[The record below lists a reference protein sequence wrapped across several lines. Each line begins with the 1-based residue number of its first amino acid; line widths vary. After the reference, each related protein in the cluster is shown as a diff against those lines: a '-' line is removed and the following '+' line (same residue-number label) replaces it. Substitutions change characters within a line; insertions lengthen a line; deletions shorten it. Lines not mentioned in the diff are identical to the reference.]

1 MSFMIKV
8 GDSYWCALTRGK
20 AWKLKSVKEPHS
32 DKGKGKNAEKD
43 APILKG

>member
-8 GDSYWCALTRGK
+8 WDSYWCGLTRGK
-20 AWKLKSVKEPHS
+20 AWKLKSVKEPHN
-32 DKGKGKNAEKD
+32 DKAKGKNGEKD

>member
-1 MSFMIKV
+1 M
-8 GDSYWCALTRGK
+8 RGK

-32 DKGKGKNAEKD
+32 DKGKGKNGEKD